1 MILEFLK
8 EDYAAITMKLI
19 VIGILWCAV
28 LLAMI
33 IDFYFGIQKARQ
45 IGEMRTSEGYKRS
58 VAKFNHYFGMLL
70 YAFIFDT
77 IVPITYFFEF
87 PISAIPIV
95 SLLATIVLVFTEFKS
110 VREKAENKL
119 RRKTDASMIQ
129 VLEILEKRE
138 DVLHDLLSNY
148 KKQAN
153 ESNNNDAGSP
163 SDDGLQ
169 D

>member
-87 PISAIPIV
+87 PISAVPIV

-129 VLEILEKRE
+129 VLELLEKKD
-138 DVLHDLLSNY
+138 DVLHELLSKY
-148 KKQAN
+148 KKEEN
-153 ESNNNDAGSP
+153 ESNNNDIGSSA
-163 SDDGLQ
+163 SDELQ
-169 D
+169 N

>member
-19 VIGILWCAV
+19 VVGILWCAV

-87 PISAIPIV
+87 PISAVPIV

-138 DVLHDLLSNY
+138 DVLHELLSNY

-153 ESNNNDAGSP
+153 ESNNNDIGSP
-163 SDDGLQ
+163 SNDGLQ
-169 D
+169 N

>member
-8 EDYAAITMKLI
+8 EDYSAITMKLI
-19 VIGILWCAV
+19 VVGILWCAV

-87 PISAIPIV
+87 PISAVPIV

-110 VREKAENKL
+110 VREKAEDKL

-153 ESNNNDAGSP
+153 ENNSSNIGGHG
-163 SDDGLQ
+163 DDGLQ
-169 D
+169 N

>member
-95 SLLATIVLVFTEFKS
+95 SLLATVVLVFTEFKS

-138 DVLHDLLSNY
+138 DVIHDLLSNY

-153 ESNNNDAGSP
+153 ESVNNDIADP
-163 SDDGLQ
+163 VDDGVQ
-169 D
+169 N